1 MKDALTPPLRRCG
14 GVAAMIVLVALSANC
29 RDDAAPNEPGDDI
42 ATPGE
47 SRVRLEETPGLVK
60 LSEPALRWSAVD
72 VMVPSYPAASII
84 RRSSG
89 VAVATVQVGAEG
101 RVRRVDVEQAPD
113 SDIAHAMRAA
123 IGKWTFTPISVAG
136 SDVKRP
142 LLGKLTFY
150 FVLQNGRGS
159 VFNPTE
165 MAVARRDAAPE
176 EVPQ

>member
-1 MKDALTPPLRRCG
+1 MKDALTLSLRRCR
-14 GVAAMIVLVALSANC
+14 GVAATIMLVALSANC
-29 RDDAAPNEPGDDI
+29 RDAAPNEPDDI

-47 SRVRLEETPGLVK
+47 SRVRVDETPGLVK

-72 VMVPSYPAASII
+72 VMVPSYPTASII
-84 RRSSG
+84 RGSSG

-113 SDIAHAMRAA
+113 SDIADAMRAA
-123 IGKWTFTPISVAG
+123 VAKWTFTPISVAG

-142 LLGKLTFY
+142 LLGKVTFY

-165 MAVARRDAAPE
+165 MAVARRDAAAG
-176 EVPQ
+176 EVQR